1 MKTTPNNG
9 LTLWATLGYALMAVA
24 AFHIAYL
31 VEQASAMMILFLYA
45 LVMIARSGSSRVAFY
60 TGIAVGLAI
69 YSVHLGFFWRI
80 FGPAA
85 LPLWMILSF
94 WLGVFALSA
103 HLCWKRWGTLGLVIL
118 APFLWTAVEYFR
130 CELYYLRFSWLS
142 VGFAFGHFENA
153 DRIMGLGV
161 YAIGFLLM
169 LAAAWTTIL
178 PRYCRMVTALT
189 LVVAVQLI
197 CFIPFNT
204 PNKETRMVPA
214 LHIAG
219 IQAEFPAELEVTFL
233 LDDTLKKYPRANMF
247 LMSEY
252 TFDGPVPER
261 VKNWCRKHRKFL
273 IIGGKK
279 PLPNG
284 EFMNTAFVVSPG
296 GKVVFEQGKSVPIQ
310 FFKDGIPAPA
320 QKLWN
325 SPWGR
330 LGICICYDLSYRRV
344 VDRLVA
350 MGAQAIVV
358 PTMDVSEWGD
368 YQHRLHARMGPA
380 RAAEYGIP
388 VFRLASSGYSQFVA
402 GVSGLRTWAPS
413 PGQGNTLYGVFELP
427 RRGTVPLDGRLAPL
441 SVAITLLVLLYLAG
455 TRLLHNLHL
464 PAWSSPITSKCS

>member
-1 MKTTPNNG
+1 MKTTLDNG
-9 LTLWATLGYALMAVA
+9 LALRANLGYALVAVA

-45 LVMIARSGSSRVAFY
+45 LVMMARSDSSRAAFY
-60 TGIAVGLAI
+60 TGIATGLAI

-85 LPLWMILSF
+85 LPLWLILSF
-94 WLGVFALSA
+94 WLGVFVLSA
-103 HLCWKRWGTLGLVIL
+103 HLCWRRWGAPGLAIL

-169 LAAAWTTIL
+169 VAAAWTTLL
-178 PRYCRMVTALT
+178 PRYCRMATVLT
-189 LVVAVQLI
+189 LAVLVQLI
-197 CFIPFNT
+197 CFLPFNT
-204 PNKETRMVPA
+204 TSKDTRMVPA

-219 IQAEFPAELEVTFL
+219 IQAEFPAELEVTLL
-233 LDDTLKKYPRANMF
+233 LDNALKKHPRANMF

-252 TFDGPVPER
+252 TFEGPVPDR
-261 VKNWCRKHRKFL
+261 VKNWCHKHHKFL
-273 IIGGKK
+273 IVGGKK

-284 EFMNTAFVVSPG
+284 DFMNTAFVISPG

-325 SPWGR
+325 SPWGW

-358 PTMDVSEWGD
+358 PTMDVADWGD
-368 YQHRLHARMGPA
+368 YEHRLHARVGTA
-380 RAAEYGIP
+380 RATEYGIP
-388 VFRLASSGYSQFVA
+388 VFRLASSGYSQFIA
-402 GVSGLRTWAPS
+402 GVCGLRTCAPS
-413 PGQGNTLYGVFELP
+413 PGQGDTLYGVFELP
-427 RRGTVPLDGRLAPL
+427 RRGAVPVDGRLAPL
-441 SVAITLLVLLYLAG
+441 SVGITILVLIYLAG
-455 TRLLHNLHL
+455 TRLPLQRLLTTRAL
-464 PAWSSPITSKCS
+464 PTP